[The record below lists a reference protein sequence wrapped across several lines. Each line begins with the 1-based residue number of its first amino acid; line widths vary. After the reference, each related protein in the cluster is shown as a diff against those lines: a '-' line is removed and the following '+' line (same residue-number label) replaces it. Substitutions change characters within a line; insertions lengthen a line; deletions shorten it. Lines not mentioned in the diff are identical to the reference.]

1 MLKNVLIVVGGKK
14 EKKNAYYNDWIYC
27 FLWGGGIAADIFFS
41 GKIFYRCL
49 QTRIKF
55 TN

>member
-27 FLWGGGIAADIFFS
+27 FLWGGGIAADIFFR
-41 GKIFYRCL
+41 GKYFIAVCKL
-49 QTRIKF
+49 G
-55 TN
+55 